1 MELGQRQGEVEL
13 GQHHGG
19 GAEAEA
25 GGGGAQVEPVGGGAQ
40 SEPGV
45 VELGATLGGGSL
57 VAPERISV
65 EVGKE
70 EVVRI

>member
-1 MELGQRQGEVEL
+1 
-13 GQHHGG
+13 
-19 GAEAEA
+19 
-25 GGGGAQVEPVGGGAQ
+25 VEPVGGGAQ
-40 SEPGV
+40 SKPGV